1 MDLMVVTL
9 VVLYIKR
16 PVLLHLVEL
25 KSKETAGMILFLA
38 FKIILFLAF
47 RLRVIPPGPGS
58 GSLI

>member
-25 KSKETAGMILFLA
+25 KSKETAGMILFVA

-47 RLRVIPPGPGS
+47 RVIPPGPGS